1 MQRTDDDPMP
11 DARRPQEGH
20 FRKVL
25 GASVLA
31 LAFVLPAAFF
41 GLVAARSRA
50 AVRPGASLPTGS
62 ATDERSGPAMPPPDG
77 VVLVVKPGCSHCAD
91 VCARLSSE
99 VPADRLASRLTI
111 VSLGTVSAARELPLP
126 CSRGLLAATP
136 AGRAFFGSRTPLLL
150 ELRAGRVVS
159 VTRGHPSAARLAELF
174 G

>member
-1 MQRTDDDPMP
+1 MRRTDDDPMP
-11 DARRPQEGH
+11 GDRRPRGKSL
-20 FRKVL
+20 RKALGVFVL
-25 GASVLA
+25 T
-31 LAFVLPAAFF
+31 LAFVLPAASF

-62 ATDERSGPAMPPPDG
+62 VTDERSGPATPPPDG
-77 VVLVVKPGCSHCAD
+77 VVLVVKPGCSHCAE
-91 VCARLSSE
+91 VCARLSAQ
-99 VPADRLASRLTI
+99 VPADRLSLRLTI

-126 CSRGLLAATP
+126 CSRELCAATP

-159 VTRGHPSAARLAELF
+159 VTRGSPSAARLAELF